1 MANEVLIR
9 VLERKRKYMWPEA
22 QLNFWLIVM
31 IAAAATIV
39 GVFTY
44 FMQLQSVFHLGV
56 PWCVSTP
63 FPPLPPPPLKTN
75 AVPNTPSLPQDI
87 PLQHSHR
94 LPLPPLPPHNPRP
107 NPTTPT
113 PPRHSRAGLLHP
125 LRPLPDRAYRNV
137 HPALRAHRLRKQLL
151 QPLPAE
157 FGPGERGSDAGV
169 VGDAG
174 DLSGLEGRVCVLY
187 RRDGVF
193 ALDDG
198 HGVSSQSGQF

>member
-44 FMQLQSVFHLGV
+44 FMQLQSNFHLGV
-56 PWCVSTP
+56 PWYVS
-63 FPPLPPPPLKTN
+63 PPPPPISLLLPPQTQPISD
-75 AVPNTPSLPQDI
+75 PNLPLFFQDI
-87 PLQHSHR
+87 PLQHSNR

-113 PPRHSRAGLLHP
+113 APGNSSPRLLHP
-125 LRPLPDRAYRNV
+125 LRALPNRAHRNL
-137 HPALRAHRLRKQLL
+137 HPALRAH
-151 QPLPAE
+151 
-157 FGPGERGSDAGV
+157 G
-169 VGDAG
+169 
-174 DLSGLEGRVCVLY
+174 
-187 RRDGVF
+187 
-193 ALDDG
+193 
-198 HGVSSQSGQF
+198 